1 MPILTTTPTGARS
14 RELPTRR
21 RMLLADDA
29 TYERFRRLAIAS
41 GLTNNLTLA
50 ALLDC
55 YEAHGGPIRVEG
67 AGLRVLCGQNAPCA
81 PDCPSAGPVQV
92 RHAKPTRR
100 CTDDMSAEELRRR
113 IASARAEERLT
124 RAQGA
129 RFRAAFL
136 EAVSELD

>member
-1 MPILTTTPTGARS
+1 MSIPTTIPTSARS

-21 RMLLADDA
+21 RMLLADDV

-67 AGLRVLCGQNAPCA
+67 AGLRVLCGQNAPSNHPTA
-81 PDCPSAGPVQV
+81 KAGG
-92 RHAKPTRR
+92 
-100 CTDDMSAEELRRR
+100 L
-113 IASARAEERLT
+113 
-124 RAQGA
+124 
-129 RFRAAFL
+129 
-136 EAVSELD
+136 